1 MRDKSVTSMME
12 DTLFLIRKRIKV
24 LMMPGSIN
32 WIKIMFSKNCKKKL
46 RRRAAIDK
54 RKQSVSQT
62 INMNFNRVERENK
75 NN

>member
-1 MRDKSVTSMME
+1 
-12 DTLFLIRKRIKV
+12 
-24 LMMPGSIN
+24 MMPGSTN